1 MAKRFLRRIAKSVM
15 VTLNLIVTVF
25 FLIACLSPYVNPS
38 NWSITGFAG
47 LAVPYLILTLILFII
62 LYPVNGN
69 KYGLLAASFIL
80 GLLMDMFLNS
90 GGVHA
95 TACLV
100 LAFFRPAIFKF
111 SFGLSYEYQ
120 TVRLNDVVTP
130 ERFSFLLLAV
140 VLHHTVLF
148 ILEIFT
154 FNFFFNII
162 VRTLV
167 STLFTLIISLL
178 IIYLIKPNKR

>member
-1 MAKRFLRRIAKSVM
+1 MNSALLNNIARFVLLLAAQI
-15 VTLNLIVTVF
+15 LLFNNIN
-25 FLIACLSPYVNPS
+25 FLGYINPFPY
-38 NWSITGFAG
+38 
-47 LAVPYLILTLILFII
+47 ILFII

-69 KYGLLAASFIL
+69 KYGLLMASFFL

-90 GGVHA
+90 GGVH
-95 TACLV
+95 TTSCLV
-100 LAFFRPAIFKF
+100 LAFFRPAFFKF

-120 TVRLNDVVTP
+120 TVKLNDVLTP

-140 VLHHTVLF
+140 VLHHLILF

-154 FNFFFNII
+154 INFFLNII
-162 VRTLV
+162 IRILV
-167 STLFTLIISLL
+167 STLFTLIISIL